1 MKLRRSILLGA
12 AAMALGGTLLALPAI
27 SQDGSNKLT
36 IMTNSGSWL
45 GLTEDSLNSTSSVS
59 SFYRYF
65 GDLWAEKFPGL
76 EVEEIQVKDMSEATS
91 KTLLAV
97 QSRNPVDIIP
107 VGGDLGALVERGAL
121 ENLDD
126 LYAAAGITEAD
137 FLPGVAES
145 ARYNGHWY
153 GIPGASDPSV
163 GDLFYIAETLVELGL
178 DPDNPPTTWD
188 ELYALIEQ
196 TTEFDANGKIVRAG
210 FMLDYRP
217 QQLSD
222 VINVYCGRWETYDPA
237 TAQFRADSPCIQ
249 GYFNFQKKVLEFYGG
264 IENWKEFALGDPYV
278 WDCADNEYAQ
288 SGKTVFA
295 IDAWWVGNQMDMCPN
310 YLKEWRLAPAPV
322 APSGNEYGVNAV
334 RTQAWMVAI
343 PKGAKNKQLAFD
355 FARFTL
361 WDNGGLLGPTTNG
374 AVLKNQ
380 LAPWA
385 ATLIATS
392 DAAREA
398 KGAAGKPM
406 AGALEV
412 VLAEAEGSLVGTPS
426 SPHTTYYNTLMDQA
440 WQDIQYGNATVE
452 EALAN
457 AQQLIDKRVNG

>member
-1 MKLRRSILLGA
+1 MLLA
-12 AAMALGGTLLALPAI
+12 ALPAI
-27 SQDGSNKLT
+27 SQDDNKLT

-45 GLTEDSLNSTSSVS
+45 GLTESSLNSTNTVS

-65 GDLWAEKFPGL
+65 GDLWAKKFPGL
-76 EVEEIQVKDMSEATS
+76 EIEEIQVKDMSEATS

-97 QSRNPVDIIP
+97 QSRNPVDIMP

-126 LYAAAGITEAD
+126 LYAAAGITEDD

-163 GDLFYIAETLVELGL
+163 GDLFYIPETLKEAGL
-178 DPDNPPTTWD
+178 DPDNPPRTWD
-188 ELYALIEQ
+188 ELYAAIEK
-196 TTEFDANGKIVRAG
+196 TTKFDAQGKLERAG

-222 VINVYCGRWETYDPA
+222 VINVFCGRWETYDPA
-237 TAQFRADSPCIQ
+237 TGKFTADSPCIQ
-249 GYFNFQKKVLEFYGG
+249 GYFEFQKKVLDLYGG
-264 IENWKEFALGDPYV
+264 IDKWKEFALGDPYV
-278 WDCADNEYAQ
+278 WDCSDAEYAQ

-295 IDAWWVGNQMDMCPN
+295 IDAWWVGVQMDSCPN
-310 YLKEWRLAPAPV
+310 YLKEWRLAAAPA
-322 APSGNEYGVNAV
+322 APGGNAYGVNAV

-343 PKGAKNKQLAFD
+343 PKGAKHKQLAFD

-374 AVLKNQ
+374 AVLKSQ
-380 LAPWA
+380 LQPWA
-385 ATLIATS
+385 DTLVAAS
-392 DAAREA
+392 DAAREK

-406 AGALEV
+406 AGALKV
-412 VLAEAEGSLVGTPS
+412 VLEEAEGSRVGTPA

-440 WQDIQYGNATVE
+440 WQDIQYGKASIAD
-452 EALAN
+452 ALAN
-457 AQQLIDKRVNG
+457 AQRLIDKRVGN